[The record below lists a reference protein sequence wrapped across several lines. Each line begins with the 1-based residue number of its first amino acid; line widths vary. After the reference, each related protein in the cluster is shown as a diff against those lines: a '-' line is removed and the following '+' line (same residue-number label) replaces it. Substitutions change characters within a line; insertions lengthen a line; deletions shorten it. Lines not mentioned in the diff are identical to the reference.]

1 MDENILDDEILVSDD
16 MESTETVSE
25 EIQTVDYEVLHQ
37 DALTIVDRL
46 DVIVIVVM
54 VWFASWLLRS
64 WRTRLVKV
72 R

>member
-16 MESTETVSE
+16 NESTETVSE